1 MNMRNPDKPD
11 NKPDNKTTKPKKS
24 RLGKLTLQKDIFDT
38 ALKDNLK
45 STVDIVA
52 LFSHFGVQLT
62 KKGKSHVGLCPWHD
76 DSTPSLSVDKTKGLY
91 NCFGCGESGDI
102 FTLVEKMKGCTFSEA
117 MEFLQQQSGLSFS
130 QEKRSAD
137 ELVPSVV
144 EGKAPPEK
152 ATQVVAESPSQK
164 KASVKAEEKTE
175 NTPSGL
181 RPSVARGIFAEQ
193 KPASGPPTIGE
204 EKEGVTYITLDTIR
218 DQYSIT
224 LQTNQKAQ
232 EYLKSRG
239 ISIETAVKFKIGYVD
254 GSIRKKAGGDAI
266 AYLKETGILTQQGN
280 EHFNGCIVVPLT
292 DVDNKTLSFYG
303 RKVDPGGKIQ
313 HLYLPGEHKAIF
325 NEKAF
330 QVYDSIILTES
341 VIDALSLIIIGI
353 QNVSCIYG
361 TQGLTKLHIA
371 KLHEHAIREVI
382 LALDNDT
389 AGKEATEKYTQVLVN
404 EGFAVKTIKPHTPSD
419 LRPSPPTTG
428 GEFKDWNESLVDGFL
443 EKEEVLS
450 SIKEAEAV
458 KPEPTGRSFRKTDSG
473 LVLIHNEL
481 EYTVKSENASYRQSI
496 KCVFGDDVYYDRVDL
511 FSARSRSGFAN
522 SIAKLFDIPSKQVEK
537 DLIALLEYLEDAKQE
552 QQEAEEIV
560 LTEEDKALGLSF
572 LQNPKLFDEIIA
584 DTETLGYVGE
594 ETNKKLM
601 YLAATSRLLDD
612 PISILILSESGSGKS
627 YLVDTI
633 KKLMP
638 PEDVI
643 DVTSLSDQALNYM
656 GDLEHKF
663 MSLSEAVHKDVI
675 EHQLREMVSNKELRR
690 LVTKKNDK
698 TGTMRTEQVTVKA
711 IVSLVM
717 SSTNYHVN
725 PENSSRSFIVYADE
739 STEQTKRIFAKQ
751 SDNRHVAQNT
761 LKKQKL
767 PDIIRK
773 HHAAQR
779 MLKPYTIDNRFDMS
793 EHFPHS
799 MMRFRRD
806 YDRFLDLIDSV
817 CFLRQYQK
825 EVKEY
830 NGVLYIECDDT
841 DYEIARTLMVQGVLR
856 SGVTE
861 LPQGAVLLYET
872 IRSFVRGRAEKA
884 QISSTEVTFCQRD
897 IRDFADFSN
906 MYVKRNL
913 RTLVEYEYIVKS
925 VGRVRGSRAHYRL
938 IKDEEIHALSFH
950 IPSVTE
956 LKSKGIKNPE
966 FKVGQSGS

>member
-11 NKPDNKTTKPKKS
+11 KPATAGRPKKS

-45 STVDIVA
+45 STVDITA
-52 LFSHFGVQLT
+52 LFHHFGVQLT
-62 KKGKSHVGLCPWHD
+62 KKGKSYIANCPWHD

-102 FTLVEKMKGCTFSEA
+102 FTLVEKMQGCTFTEA
-117 MEFLQQQSGLSFS
+117 MEYIQQFTGAAPSARIEQAKPKK
-130 QEKRSAD
+130 QEETVQEAQQK
-137 ELVPSVV
+137 
-144 EGKAPPEK
+144 
-152 ATQVVAESPSQK
+152 QIK
-164 KASVKAEEKTE
+164 KAEGTSDSHADREKTE
-175 NTPSGL
+175 DTPSGL

-193 KPASGPPTIGE
+193 KPASGPPTIGG

-266 AYLKETGILTQQGN
+266 AYLKETGIFTQQGN
-280 EHFNGCIVVPLT
+280 EHFKGCIVVPLT
-292 DVDNKTLSFYG
+292 DTDKRTLSFYG
-303 RKVDPGGKIQ
+303 RKIDPDSKIQ
-313 HLYLPGEHKAIF
+313 HLYLPGEHKAVF
-325 NEKAF
+325 NEKAY

-341 VIDALSLIIIGI
+341 VIDALSLITVGI

-361 TQGLTKLHIA
+361 TQGLAKLHIA
-371 KLHEHAIREVI
+371 KLHEHAIREVV
-382 LALDNDT
+382 LALDKDT

-404 EGFAVKTIKPHTPSD
+404 EGFAVKTIKPV
-419 LRPSPPTTG
+419 G
-428 GEFKDWNESLVDGFL
+428 AKDWNESLVDGFL
-443 EKEEVLS
+443 EKGEVLS
-450 SIKEAEAV
+450 SIKDAESV
-458 KPEPTGRSFRKTDSG
+458 KPAPTGRSFRKTDSG
-473 LVLIHNEL
+473 LVLTHNEL

-496 KCVFGDDVYYDRVDL
+496 KCTFGEDVYYDRVDL
-511 FSARSRSGFAN
+511 FSARSRSSFAN

-552 QQEAEEIV
+552 QEEAEEIV

-572 LQNPKLFDEIIA
+572 LKNPNLFDEIIQ

-633 KKLMP
+633 KRLMP

-675 EHQLREMVSNKELRR
+675 EHQLREMVSNKKLSR
-690 LVTKKNDK
+690 LVTKKDEK
-698 TGTMRTEQVTVKA
+698 TGTMKAEQVTVKA

-717 SSTNYHVN
+717 SSTNYDVN
-725 PENSSRSFIVYADE
+725 PENASRSFVIYADE
-739 STEQTKRIFAKQ
+739 STEQTRRIFAKQ
-751 SDNRHVAQNT
+751 SHNRQIQQSSAR
-761 LKKQKL
+761 KQEI
-767 PDIIRK
+767 PEIVRK
-773 HHAAQR
+773 HVSAQR
-779 MLKPYTIDNRFDMS
+779 MLKTYSIDNGFDTS
-793 EHFPHS
+793 EYFPGS

-806 YDRFLDLIDSV
+806 YNRFLDLIDSV

-825 EVKEY
+825 KVKEH
-830 NGVLYIECDDT
+830 NGVLYLVCDDT
-841 DYEIARTLMVQGVLR
+841 DYEIARSLMVDGILR

-861 LPQGAVLLYET
+861 LPQGAVFLYET
-872 IRSFVRGRAEKA
+872 IRTYVRGRAEKA
-884 QISSTEVTFCQRD
+884 GLSGEEISFCQRD
-897 IRDFADFSN
+897 IRDYGDLSN

-913 RTLVEYEYIVKS
+913 RALVEYEYIVKRGGTS
-925 VGRVRGSRAHYRL
+925 RGSRAHYRL
-938 IKDEEIHALSFH
+938 VKDEDIQALSFH
-950 IPSVTE
+950 IPSITE
-956 LKSKGIKNPE
+956 LRRKGIHNPD

>member
-361 TQGLTKLHIA
+361 TQGLTKLHMA
-371 KLHEHAIREVI
+371 KLHEHTVREVI

-428 GEFKDWNESLVDGFL
+428 GEFKDWNDMLVAGSLN
-443 EKEEVLS
+443 KEEVLS
-450 SIKEAEAV
+450 SIEKAESV
-458 KPEPTGRSFRKTDSG
+458 KPEPAGRSFRKTEAG
-473 LVLIHNEL
+473 LVLTHNEL
-481 EYTVKSENASYRQSI
+481 SYTVKSESSYKHSI
-496 KCVFGDDVYYDRVDL
+496 KCTFGEEIHYDRVDL
-511 FSARSRSGFAN
+511 YSARSRASFAG
-522 SIAKLFDIPSKQVEK
+522 SIAKLFDVESKQVEK
-537 DLIALLEYLEDAKQE
+537 DLLALLEYLEEEKE
-552 QQEAEEIV
+552 QQTEEETKII
-560 LTEEDKALGLSF
+560 LSDEDKALGLSF
-572 LQNPKLFDEIIA
+572 LQNPNLFDEIVK

-594 ETNKKLM
+594 ETNKKLL

-627 YLVDTI
+627 YLVDTV

-675 EHQLREMVSNKELRR
+675 EHQLREMVSNKKLSR
-690 LVTKKNDK
+690 LVTKKDEK
-698 TGTMRTEQVTVKA
+698 TGTMKAEQVTVKA

-717 SSTNYHVN
+717 SSTNYDVN
-725 PENSSRSFIVYADE
+725 PENASRSFVIYADE
-739 STEQTKRIFAKQ
+739 STEQTRRIFAKQ
-751 SDNRHVAQNT
+751 SHNRQIQQSSAR
-761 LKKQKL
+761 KQEI
-767 PDIIRK
+767 PEIVRK
-773 HHAAQR
+773 HVSAQR
-779 MLKPYTIDNRFDMS
+779 MLKTYSIDNGFDTS
-793 EHFPHS
+793 EYFPGS

-806 YDRFLDLIDSV
+806 YNRFLDLIDSV

-825 EVKEY
+825 KVKEH
-830 NGVLYIECDDT
+830 NGVLYLVCDDT
-841 DYEIARTLMVQGVLR
+841 DYEIARSLMVDGILR

-861 LPQGAVLLYET
+861 LPQGAVFLYET
-872 IRSFVRGRAEKA
+872 IRTYVRGRAEKA
-884 QISSTEVTFCQRD
+884 GLSGEEISFCQRD
-897 IRDFADFSN
+897 IRDYGDLSN

-913 RTLVEYEYIVKS
+913 RALVEYEYIVKRGGTS
-925 VGRVRGSRAHYRL
+925 RGSRAHYRL
-938 IKDEEIHALSFH
+938 VKDEDIQALSFH
-950 IPSVTE
+950 IPSITE
-956 LKSKGIKNPE
+956 LRRKGIHNPD